1 MITSYQPV
9 STYIGNNTTA
19 TYTFDFKIKA
29 SSQVYIMVFNTLD
42 DSLVFAEY
50 GNVGTNVSNVIYDA
64 IKGGGS
70 ITLPAN
76 LAADRKLIIKLATDV
91 PTQDFKFREQ
101 SDFSLRQFENS
112 LDFLMSHIQRLYEKV
127 SRTIRFDDKITYDA
141 ASNTEVDTLPVPN
154 GVVIFDAAGKTV
166 SVKDFNTLVGAS
178 GAGFPPGATVGQVL
192 THDGTNAVWGDFS
205 FTGFSA
211 RFGSIFTSTSL
222 TDTLA
227 KILNITYT
235 APSISLSA
243 SGNGTIR
250 EKGVSVASTLLT
262 ANVTKTSDPIA
273 AVRFYQGATLLTT
286 YTGTIPTGGSE
297 TYTYSTPFTD
307 NISFSAQAD
316 DDGAT
321 GGPTTVSASASFT
334 FVYPYYNGA
343 GAVGLTPAQVAALTK
358 DVIVSTATVNRT
370 IVATAGQVLY
380 FAYPAAYPSLT
391 SILDVNGFETISDWT
406 LTTANITGLD
416 ATAQSY
422 KIYEFNNPVAAGS
435 YFYSFK
441 R

>member
-9 STYIGNNTTA
+9 STYLGNNTTA
-19 TYTFDFKIKA
+19 TYTFDFKIKSA
-29 SSQVYIMVFNTLD
+29 SQVYIMVFNTLD

-50 GNVGTNVSNVIYDA
+50 GNVLTNVLSVTFDA
-64 IKGGGS
+64 VRGGGT
-70 ITLPAN
+70 IVLPAN

-101 SDFSLRQFENS
+101 SDFNLRQFENS

-127 SRTIRFDDKITYDA
+127 SRTMRFDDKTSYNSAID
-141 ASNTEVDTLPVPN
+141 TEVKTLPVPN
-154 GVVIFDAAGKTV
+154 GVVIFDALGETV
-166 SVKDFNTLVGAS
+166 SVQDFNSLVSAS
-178 GAGFPPGATVGQVL
+178 GAGLPAGGVAENVL
-192 THDGTNAVWGDFS
+192 TSDGTNGVWSTFAFS
-205 FTGFSA
+205 GFSA
-211 RFGSIFTSTSL
+211 RFGSIFNSTSL
-222 TDTLA
+222 QDTLT

-235 APSISLSA
+235 PPSISLSA

-250 EKGVSVASTLLT
+250 EKGASVASTLLT
-262 ANVTKTSDPIA
+262 ANVTLTSNPIA

-286 YTGTIPTGGSE
+286 FTGTIPAGGSE

-307 NISFSAQAD
+307 NITFSAQAD
-316 DDGAT
+316 DT
-321 GGPTTVSASASFT
+321 NPTTVSASASFT

-343 GAVGLTPAQVAALTK
+343 GAVGLTPAQVSALTK

-370 IVATAGQVLY
+370 IAATAGQVLY

-435 YFYSFK
+435 YFYSF
-441 R
+441 RR